1 MPRSLLI
8 EADGG
13 SRGNPGIAGYG
24 AVVIDGDTGRVLA
37 QRAAPLGKESNNV
50 AEYSGLIAGLQAV
63 LDLDLASDS
72 SINARMDSKLVVEQ
86 MAGRWK
92 IKHVDMRR
100 LAIEARDLVRQIE
113 WAGGSVDYTWI
124 PREINTVAD
133 ALSNKGMD
141 GEHIRIDSVEPDTAP
156 ESSSQPTSDTTDAT
170 ATTNNVAGVSQPR
183 PAAAK
188 ATTPTLGRAP
198 VFGDARTP
206 DPVAANAFAGRPPA
220 MTEPVRIVLVRHG
233 VTDFTLASKLDGR
246 GGSDPGLHEFGL
258 RQAAAAAR
266 AVAEHVESH
275 RDTPVSVIT
284 SSLRRAKQTGGAI
297 AALFGVTPSV
307 DDDWDEQNFGDWDG
321 EALRDLAKTAYD
333 DLLLLRAD
341 ADYARPGGETHNELA
356 ARVGYAWGRAVETGG
371 TVVIASH
378 RKPLMCVLSR
388 VLGIDHERAWSIATA
403 PCSLSAIE
411 VWPDGGVSVAFI
423 NDTHHLRDLGD
434 APSP

>member
-1 MPRSLLI
+1 
-8 EADGG
+8 
-13 SRGNPGIAGYG
+13 
-24 AVVIDGDTGRVLA
+24 
-37 QRAAPLGKESNNV
+37 
-50 AEYSGLIAGLQAV
+50 V
-63 LDLDLASDS
+63 LDLDLAADA
-72 SINARMDSKLVVEQ
+72 SIDARMDSKLVVEQ

-113 WAGGSVDYTWI
+113 WAGGTVDYTWI

-141 GEHIRIDSVEPDTAP
+141 GEHIRIDHVEPDVGSDAA
-156 ESSSQPTSDTTDAT
+156 SQPVSD
-170 ATTNNVAGVSQPR
+170 S

-188 ATTPTLGRAP
+188 ATPPVFGQAP
-198 VFGDARTP
+198 VFGDARAP
-206 DPVAANAFAGRPPA
+206 DPVAARAFAGRPPA

-246 GGSDPGLHEFGL
+246 GGADPGLHEFGL

-266 AVAEHVESH
+266 AVAEHVDSH
-275 RDTPVSVIT
+275 GDTPVTVIT
-284 SSLRRAKQTGGAI
+284 SSLLRAQQTGGAI
-297 AALFGVTPSV
+297 AALLGVTPKV
-307 DDDWDEQNFGDWDG
+307 DDDWDEQSFGDWDG
-321 EALRDLAKTAYD
+321 KALRDLAKTAYD

-341 ADYARPGGETHNELA
+341 PDYARPGGETHNELA
-356 ARVGYAWGRAVETGG
+356 ARVGEAWGRAVETGG

>member
-24 AVVIDGDTGRVLA
+24 AVVIERDTGRVLA

-50 AEYSGLIAGLQAV
+50 AEYSGLIAGLQAI
-63 LDLDLASDS
+63 LDLELAADA

-124 PREINTVAD
+124 PREKNKVAD

-141 GEHIRIDSVEPDTAP
+141 GEHIRVDSVDDSTSGEVEAPKPDMPAP
-156 ESSSQPTSDTTDAT
+156 SPA
-170 ATTNNVAGVSQPR
+170 

-188 ATTPTLGRAP
+188 ATTPTVGRAP

-206 DPVAANAFAGRPPA
+206 DPVASNAFAGRAPA
-220 MTEPVRIVLVRHG
+220 MSDPVRIVLVRHG

-246 GGSDPGLHEFGL
+246 GGSDPALHEFGL
-258 RQAAAAAR
+258 KQAATAAR
-266 AVAEHVESH
+266 AVGAHVASH
-275 RDTPVSVIT
+275 GDTPVTVIT

-297 AALFGVTPSV
+297 AAFLGVTPSV
-307 DDDWDEQNFGDWDG
+307 DGDWDEQNFGDWDG
-321 EALRDLAKTAYD
+321 QALRDLAETAYD

-341 ADYARPGGETHNELA
+341 ANYARPGGETHNELA
-356 ARVGYAWGRAVETGG
+356 ARVGDAWGRAIETGG

-378 RKPLMCVLSR
+378 RKPLMCVLSQ
-388 VLGIDHERAWSIATA
+388 VLGIDHERVWSIATA
-403 PCSLSAIE
+403 PCSLTSID

-434 APSP
+434 PT

>member
-50 AEYSGLIAGLQAV
+50 AEYCGLIAGLQAV
-63 LDLDLASDS
+63 LDLDLAPDA

-133 ALSNKGMD
+133 ALSNQGMD
-141 GEHIRIDSVEPDTAP
+141 GEHIRIDSVEPTVEGSTGVGAV
-156 ESSSQPTSDTTDAT
+156 DA
-170 ATTNNVAGVSQPR
+170 VPPQ
-183 PAAAK
+183 PAAVK
-188 ATTPTLGRAP
+188 ATTPTLGQAP

-206 DPVAANAFAGRPPA
+206 DPVAATAFAGGPPA
-220 MTEPVRIVLVRHG
+220 MTDPVRIVLVRHG

-246 GGSDPGLHEFGL
+246 GGADPGLHDFGL
-258 RQAAAAAR
+258 KQAAAAAR
-266 AVAEHVESH
+266 AVAAHVASH
-275 RDTPVSVIT
+275 GDTPVSVIT

-297 AALFGVTPSV
+297 AALLGVAPSV

-333 DLLLLRAD
+333 DLLLLRVD
-341 ADYARPGGETHNELA
+341 ADYARPGGETHNELV
-356 ARVGYAWGRAVETGG
+356 ARVGDAWGRAIETGG
-371 TVVIASH
+371 TVVVASH

-434 APSP
+434 APSPSSSGP

>member
-24 AVVIDGDTGRVLA
+24 AVVIEGHTGRVLA

-63 LDLDLASDS
+63 LDLDLAADA

-124 PREINTVAD
+124 PRELNAVAD

-141 GEHIRIDSVEPDTAP
+141 GEHIRIDSVDDAPAVKPATPPSEGAKRNAADTNPAKP
-156 ESSSQPTSDTTDAT
+156 A
-170 ATTNNVAGVSQPR
+170 

-198 VFGDARTP
+198 AFGDARTP
-206 DPVAANAFAGRPPA
+206 DPVVASAFAGHPP
-220 MTEPVRIVLVRHG
+220 TLTDPVRIVLVRHG

-246 GGSDPGLHEFGL
+246 GGADPGLHDLGL
-258 RQAAAAAR
+258 AQAAAAAQ
-266 AVAEHVESH
+266 AVKEFVAGHG
-275 RDTPVSVIT
+275 DGPVSVVT
-284 SSLRRAKQTGGAI
+284 SSLSRAMQTGGAI
-297 AALFGVTPSV
+297 GETLGVTPSV
-307 DDDWDEQNFGDWDG
+307 DNDWDEQNFGDWDG
-321 EALRDLAKTAYD
+321 RVLRDLAKTAYD

-341 ADYARPGGETHNELA
+341 ADYARPGGETHNQLA
-356 ARVGYAWGRAVETGG
+356 ARVGDAWGRAIKMGG

-378 RKPLMCVLSR
+378 RKPLMCVLSH
-388 VLGIDHERAWSIATA
+388 VLGIDHERVWSIATA
-403 PCSLSAIE
+403 PCSLTSIE

-423 NDTHHLRDLGD
+423 NDTHHLSHL
-434 APSP
+434 S